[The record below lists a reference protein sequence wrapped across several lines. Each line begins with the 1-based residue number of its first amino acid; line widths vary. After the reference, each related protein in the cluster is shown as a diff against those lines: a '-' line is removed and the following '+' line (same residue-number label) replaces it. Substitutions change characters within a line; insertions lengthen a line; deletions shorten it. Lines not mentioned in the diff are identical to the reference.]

1 MRPSDS
7 RHGENKKGRKLQP
20 ALRLEKKEY
29 STKEGNFRLT
39 MMEKYT
45 RDGPGEVRKQMNR
58 QAVKKEGFFY
68 HPPFIF
74 CFWTFIRFS
83 LKTWLLYFKNLYL
96 LFKSQIP
103 SHVIII
109 HYSLIT
115 IVCFFCLPLFILYL
129 SLLLWLTY
137 LMGNFFE
144 DFLQIDSVS
153 DIFSESLLKH

>member
-58 QAVKKEGFFY
+58 QAVKKEGVL
-68 HPPFIF
+68 H
-74 CFWTFIRFS
+74 
-83 LKTWLLYFKNLYL
+83 
-96 LFKSQIP
+96 
-103 SHVIII
+103 
-109 HYSLIT
+109 
-115 IVCFFCLPLFILYL
+115 
-129 SLLLWLTY
+129 
-137 LMGNFFE
+137 
-144 DFLQIDSVS
+144 
-153 DIFSESLLKH
+153 